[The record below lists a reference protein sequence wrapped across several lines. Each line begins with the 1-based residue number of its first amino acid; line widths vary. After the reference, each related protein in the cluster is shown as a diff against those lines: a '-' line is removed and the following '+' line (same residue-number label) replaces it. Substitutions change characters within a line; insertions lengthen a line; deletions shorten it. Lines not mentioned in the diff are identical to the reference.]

1 MTENRNRVKSVYVNS
16 KSNRI
21 YYEFFDNEGKLK
33 QKSTKKPHSD
43 SNMQT
48 AKDAI
53 PAFEARLEELAT
65 QADEKPFSYYADLY
79 ISHNQGLTKIKVYR
93 SRLDKMIEF
102 FGGNKILP
110 REITRL
116 MIKNFFAALNNER
129 DTKSDW
135 LVPLRG
141 ALENA
146 VDDGAI
152 PGNVAKDFSLPK
164 QKRLRPKNERIKPFT
179 SEEVDAL
186 IAVAKGD
193 LRNYIGI
200 GVYTGM
206 RPEEIIGL
214 MVADIDFDSKN
225 ISIDRAI
232 TKTELK
238 TTKTAG
244 SHRTIPLFSPVKEF
258 FSNQIAVAKTKKSL
272 FLFSKKNGERLDDI
286 EDIRGQKGLSRNRRN
301 DGAWYRLRSE
311 AGLGN
316 IDLRNTR
323 HTFAVRAIESGQLTL
338 QEIAS
343 ILGHT
348 SLKPLF
354 ENYAKW
360 MDNNLDKIDR
370 DFDPFSRLSTGKT
383 TGSQIYLDSQ
393 SY

>member
-1 MTENRNRVKSVYVNS
+1 MTENKNRVKSVYVNS

-21 YYEFFDNEGKLK
+21 YYEFFNNEGKLK
-33 QKSTKKPHSD
+33 QKSTKKPYSV
-43 SNMQT
+43 SNLQT

-53 PAFEARLEELAT
+53 PVFEAKLKELAT
-65 QADEKPFSYYADLY
+65 QSLKKPFSYYADLY
-79 ISHNQGLTKIKVYR
+79 ITHNLGLTKINVYR
-93 SRLDKMIEF
+93 SRLNKMIEF
-102 FGGNKILP
+102 FGGRNVLP
-110 REITRL
+110 QEITRL

-129 DTKSDW
+129 DTKLDW

-146 VDDGAI
+146 VDDGALY
-152 PGNVAKDFSLPK
+152 GNIAKDFSLPK

-179 SEEVDAL
+179 LEEADAL
-186 IAVAKGD
+186 VAMAKGD

-225 ISIDRAI
+225 IRIDRAI
-232 TKTELK
+232 TKTEIK

-244 SHRTIPLFSPVKEF
+244 SQRTIPLFSPAEKF
-258 FSNQIAVAKTKKSL
+258 FRDQMAIAKAEKSL
-272 FLFSKKNGERLDDI
+272 FLFSKNNGEHLDDI

-301 DGAWYRLRSE
+301 DGAWYKLRSE
-311 AGLGN
+311 VGLGN

-323 HTFAVRAIESGQLTL
+323 HTFAVRAIESGKLTL

-383 TGSQIYLDSQ
+383 TGSQIIAHNESC
-393 SY
+393 